1 MPTSRRAA
9 PAGALVESKVMRK
22 IALLV
27 AFVAAAGA
35 GLCARQPVRARHAMV
50 ATREAHAT
58 DVGVAVLEAG
68 GNAIDA
74 AVAVGFALAV
84 THPAAGNLGGGGFL
98 LARFA
103 DGRTAFFDFRER
115 APEKASRNMYIGPDG
130 KVTADSLVGYRAS
143 GVPGTVRGLEFAHQK
158 YGRKAWRDLVE
169 PAVELASRGFPVSY
183 GQASSLRSKHT
194 SERLSRFPESRRIF
208 LKDGKFFEA
217 GERLVQP
224 ELARTLA
231 RIRDRGAK
239 DFYEG
244 ETAELLAADM
254 KEHGGLI
261 TIDDLK
267 SYKAIERAPLTG
279 SYGGYGIVTA
289 PPPSS
294 GGVGILQMLGVLE
307 GSGYEKS
314 GAESAATLHF
324 MVETMRRYFAD
335 RSEYM
340 GDPDFYRVPVS
351 GLLNPRYIAGLRQSI
366 DPEHATS
373 SAALNPGKPAAYE
386 SSETTHYSI
395 VDAEGNAVAVTY
407 TLNDGY
413 GSGVTAAKLGFLLN
427 NEMDDFAA
435 KPGEPN
441 AYGLVQGEANAIQ
454 PRKTPLSSMTPAMV
468 LRDGKL
474 YLVVGSPGGPTI
486 INTVLEV
493 IVNVI
498 DFGMNVAD
506 AVDAP
511 RLHHQWKPD
520 VLKMERGFSPD
531 TVALLKARGHT
542 IEFENAQ
549 GEVAAIR
556 VSDGWLEGSAD
567 PRTEGTARGY

>member
-1 MPTSRRAA
+1 MRR
-9 PAGALVESKVMRK
+9 
-22 IALLV
+22 IALLAALV
-27 AFVAAAGA
+27 ATADP
-35 GLCARQPVRARHAMV
+35 GLCARQPVRARHGMV

-58 DVGVAVLEAG
+58 DIGLAVLESG

-84 THPAAGNLGGGGFL
+84 THPAAGNIGGGGFL

-103 DGRTAFFDFRER
+103 DGRTTFVDFRER
-115 APEKASRNMYIGPDG
+115 APERAARDMYIGPDG
-130 KVTADSLVGYRAS
+130 KVTADSVTGYRAS
-143 GVPGTVRGLEFAHQK
+143 AIPGTVRGLELAHQK
-158 YGRKAWRDLVE
+158 YGQKRWAELVD
-169 PAVELASRGFPVSY
+169 PSVRLAADGFPVSY
-183 GQASSLRSKHT
+183 GLARGLRSGPA
-194 SERLSRFPESRRIF
+194 SERLGRFPESKRIF
-208 LKDGKFFEA
+208 LRDGKFYEA

-224 ELARTLA
+224 ELARTLE

-254 KEHGGLI
+254 KAHGGLI
-261 TIDDLK
+261 TLADLK
-267 SYKAIERAPLTG
+267 NYRAIERTPLTG
-279 SYGGYGIVTA
+279 AYHGYGIVTA

-307 GSGYEKS
+307 GSGYEKA
-314 GAESAATLHF
+314 GFGSAAELHF
-324 MVETMRRYFAD
+324 LAETMRRYFAD

-340 GDPDFYRVPVS
+340 GDPDFYRVPVA
-351 GLLNPRYIAGLRQSI
+351 GLLNPRYVAALRQSI
-366 DPEHATS
+366 DREHATPS
-373 SAALNPGKPAAYE
+373 TSLHPGKVEAFE

-407 TLNDGY
+407 TLNNGY
-413 GSGVTAAKLGFLLN
+413 GSAVTAGKLGFLLN
-427 NEMDDFAA
+427 DEMDDFAA

-441 AYGLVQGEANAIQ
+441 LFGLIQGEANAIQ
-454 PRKTPLSSMTPAMV
+454 PRKTPLSSMTPSMV

-493 IVNVI
+493 ILNVL
-498 DFGMNVAD
+498 DFQMNIAD

-511 RLHHQWKPD
+511 RLHHQWMPD
-520 VLKMERGFSPD
+520 VLRLERGFSPD
-531 TVALLKARGHT
+531 TVALLKARGHAV
-542 IEFENAQ
+542 EFEDGQ

-556 VSDGWLEGSAD
+556 IQDGWLEGDAD
-567 PRTEGTARGY
+567 PRTEGTAKGY

>member
-1 MPTSRRAA
+1 
-9 PAGALVESKVMRK
+9 MRK
-22 IALLV
+22 VALLV
-27 AFVAAAGA
+27 VLATGVGFS
-35 GLCARQPVRARHAMV
+35 ARQPVRARHGMV

-58 DVGVAVLEAG
+58 DIGLAVLESG

-103 DGRTAFFDFRER
+103 DGRTVFLDFRER
-115 APEKASRNMYIGPDG
+115 APEKASHDMYLGPDG
-130 KVTADSLVGYRAS
+130 KVTKDSVLGYRAC
-143 GVPGTVRGLEFAHQK
+143 GVPGTVRGLEMAHQK
-158 YGRKAWRDLVE
+158 YGRKKWAELVD
-169 PAVELASRGFPVSY
+169 PAVRLAADGFPVSY
-183 GQASSLRSKHT
+183 GLARSLRSKDAID
-194 SERLSRFPESRRIF
+194 RLGQFPESKRIF
-208 LKDGKFFEA
+208 LNGGKYLEA
-217 GERLVQP
+217 GDRLAQP
-224 ELARTLA
+224 ELARVLA

-244 ETAELLAADM
+244 ETAQLLAADM

-261 TIDDLK
+261 TLDDLR
-267 SYKAIERAPLTG
+267 SYKAIERRPLTG
-279 SYGGYGIVTA
+279 AYRGYSIVTA

-314 GAESAATLHF
+314 GFGSAATVHY
-324 MVETMRRYFAD
+324 MAEAMRRYFAD

-340 GDPDFYRVPVS
+340 GDPDFYHVPVA
-351 GLLNPRYIAGLRQSI
+351 GLLSPRYIAGLRSTI
-366 DPEHATS
+366 DPERATA
-373 SAALNPGKPAAYE
+373 SAALRPGKPEAHE

-407 TLNDGY
+407 TLNNGY
-413 GSGVTAAKLGFLLN
+413 GSAVTATKLGFLLN

-441 AYGLVQGEANAIQ
+441 LFGLVQGEANAVQ
-454 PRKTPLSSMTPAMV
+454 PRKTPLSSMTPTVV

-474 YLVVGSPGGPTI
+474 YMVVGSPGGPTI

-493 IVNVI
+493 MVNVI

-511 RLHHQWKPD
+511 RLHHQWMPD
-520 VLKMERGFSPD
+520 VLGLERGYSPD
-531 TVALLKARGHT
+531 TAALLKARGYT
-542 IEFENAQ
+542 VEFETAQ
-549 GEVAAIR
+549 GEVAAILAN
-556 VSDGWLEGSAD
+556 DGWLEGTAD
-567 PRTEGTARGY
+567 PRTEGTAKGY